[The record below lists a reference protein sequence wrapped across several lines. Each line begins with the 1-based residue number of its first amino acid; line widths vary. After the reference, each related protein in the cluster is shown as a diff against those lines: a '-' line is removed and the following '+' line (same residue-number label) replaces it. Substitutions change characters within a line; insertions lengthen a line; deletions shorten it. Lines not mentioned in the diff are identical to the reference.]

1 MRGYA
6 DVQNRKQQLKVLFN
20 HINIRTF
27 AHLHI
32 CTLKN
37 MNFYSTNNTDHQV
50 EFKDAVFNSM
60 PQDKGLYMPL
70 SIPKLSDKFLN
81 NLDGYTLPEI
91 AFHVAS
97 AMLDGAIP
105 EADLQ
110 EIIRDAINFLA
121 PVVKLEEETYV
132 LELFHGPSL
141 AFKDFG
147 ARFMSRVM
155 SWFLTEGEKQ
165 LDVLVATSGDT
176 GGAVALGFLGVP
188 NTRVTILYPKGKV
201 SEIQKQQLTTNG
213 QNIRALEIDGTF
225 DDCQALVKQAFTDK
239 ELNEKFRLTSA
250 NSINIA
256 RLIPQTFY
264 YFNAYAQ
271 LLRQGKSKVVFSVP
285 SGNFGNI
292 GAGLLAWKMGL
303 PVHQF
308 IAATNA
314 NDTVPAYLKTG
325 VYKPKPSVSTLSN
338 AMDVGN
344 PSNWARIADLFK
356 EDASELTGLIAGFSY
371 NDEQTKAAIQQ
382 VFDKYNYVVCP
393 HTAIAWKALKE
404 WESATNPGD
413 VTGVFLSTAHPCK
426 FPDAFPAEI
435 AAAIKVPESVTELEG
450 KEKQAVALG
459 KDFEGFKAFLLNNN

>member
-1 MRGYA
+1 M
-6 DVQNRKQQLKVLFN
+6 K
-20 HINIRTF
+20 
-27 AHLHI
+27 
-32 CTLKN
+32 
-37 MNFYSTNNTDHQV
+37 FYSTNNTDLRV
-50 EFKDAVFNSM
+50 GFKEAVFNSM
-60 PQDKGLYMPL
+60 PQDKGLYMPVE
-70 SIPKLSDKFLN
+70 IPRLDDKFLN
-81 NLDGYTLPEI
+81 NLDQYTLPEI
-91 AFHVAS
+91 AYHVAQNLLGDDIP
-97 AMLDGAIP
+97 AEDLKAI
-105 EADLQ
+105 
-110 EIIRDAINFLA
+110 IHDAINFYA
-121 PVVKLEEETYV
+121 PVVKLEEAVYV

-155 SWFLTEGEKQ
+155 SYFLEAGEKQ

-201 SEIQKQQLTTNG
+201 SPIQELQLTTNG

-239 ELNEKFRLTSA
+239 ELNGKFRLTSA

-271 LLRQGKSKVVFSVP
+271 LLRKGISKVVFAVP

-303 PVHQF
+303 PVEQF

-314 NDTVPAYLKTG
+314 NDTVPAFLKTG
-325 VYKPKPSVSTLSN
+325 VYQPKASVATLSN

-344 PSNWARIADLFK
+344 PSNWVRIADLFK
-356 EDASELTGLIAGFSY
+356 DDPDELKNLITGY
-371 NDEQTKAAIQQ
+371 TYTDEETLQAIDQLY
-382 VFDKYNYVVCP
+382 KNYNYIACP
-393 HTAIAWKALKE
+393 HTAIAWKALK
-404 WESATNPGD
+404 AYQVKIPAKDTA
-413 VTGVFLSTAHPCK
+413 GVFLSTAHPCK
-426 FPDAFPAEI
+426 FPDVFAKDISDNITIPQQ
-435 AAAIKVPESVTELEG
+435 VTALQQ
-450 KEKQAVALG
+450 KAHQATSLG
-459 KDFEGFKAFLLNNN
+459 IGFEEFKGYLLNNA